1 MAGAVYWVGADGNV
15 YIKGDNAVNGGAT
28 TNIGDSTKA
37 NYNLGA
43 SGFESNTLQ
52 QSINAQQISDPNA
65 PVGSAPSSPNGG
77 SGSGTQYQ
85 DKSND
90 IALQNAGLGGADLQ
104 QNSGLSAIDKA
115 LGGLVGQYDTESTAN
130 EGNYHTQSDTNRNN
144 LQTNKQTALVNAAQ
158 GRRGLFST
166 LSSLG
171 ALNGSG
177 IDLANEAVQKGANE
191 DLTGAEGTFS
201 GNQVGLDTAI
211 NTFHAQDKQRRDD
224 ANTAA
229 ENAKTKV
236 KHDTAVTKQGI
247 FGNLANDYSAE
258 GNSGEAARYTKMAAD
273 LYPDVANN
281 SIPSSNLGYTA
292 AAFTPGT
299 LANYINNGATS
310 VTAAPTQSGSSGQ
323 PNLPTL
329 VAQNSDQKKKQLT
342 PALVPA

>member
-1 MAGAVYWVGADGNV
+1 MAAQYWIGTNGNV
-15 YIKGDNAVNGGAT
+15 YATNGGAVVDWGPA
-28 TNIGDSTKA
+28 IGSPQAGGIEAAKGSVMGT
-37 NYNLGA
+37 
-43 SGFESNTLQ
+43 
-52 QSINAQQISDPNA
+52 QIKDPLPGGNA
-65 PVGSAPSSPNGG
+65 PAPAPAPSNPNGG
-77 SGSGTQYQ
+77 SGSSAPAYQ

-90 IALQNAGLGGADLQ
+90 ISLQNAGLGGADQ
-104 QNSGLSAIDKA
+104 QQVSGLAAIDKA
-115 LGGLVGQYDTESTAN
+115 LGGLLGQYDTESTAN

-144 LQTNKQTALVNAAQ
+144 LETNKQTALVNAAQ
-158 GRRGLFST
+158 GRRGLFGT

-171 ALNGSG
+171 ALSGSG

-201 GNQVGLDTAI
+201 GNQVGLDTAL

-236 KHDTAVTKQGI
+236 RHDTAVTKQGI

-258 GNSGEAARYTKMAAD
+258 GNAGEAARYTQMAAD
-273 LYPDVANN
+273 LYPEVANN
-281 SIPSSNLGYTA
+281 SIPSSNLAYTA

-310 VTAAPTQSGSSGQ
+310 VTAAPTQSGGSGQ
-323 PNLPTL
+323 PNLPSL